1 MKRPCWTICHSSGIL
16 ALPCAPAS
24 AAHRELI
31 EGAPPMDN
39 IHIQRLLNARQL
51 DEVVELQKTYWGQ
64 DAGNLVPRHMLYSL
78 ALHGGHVIG
87 AYADEKLVGFVMGFI
102 GTDSDIDAQTAR
114 PAMADLLSM
123 SKRMVVLQGYRGRNI
138 GYRLKLAQRDIA
150 LKQAIRLV
158 TWTFDPLLAANAHL
172 NIRKL
177 GAVAQRFS
185 VNYFGL
191 AEGDQLRS
199 DRLVVEWW
207 VTQRRVETRVRG
219 EGSQLN
225 LQRYLEAR
233 APIVNRARQSGKWLA
248 PRAMT
253 AVAGSTFALVEIPG
267 DFIQLEASESG
278 LADDWRGHIREVFT
292 QIFAAGYIITDFV
305 SDFFEGRRRSFYLLS
320 HHFDETHRKN

>member
-1 MKRPCWTICHSSGIL
+1 MNDIR
-16 ALPCAPAS
+16 
-24 AAHRELI
+24 
-31 EGAPPMDN
+31 
-39 IHIQRLLNARQL
+39 IQRLLRAHQL
-51 DEVVELQKTYWGQ
+51 DEVVELQKTYWGH

-78 ALHGGHVIG
+78 ALHGGHVLG
-87 AYADEKLVGFVMGFI
+87 AYAGERLVGFVMGFI
-102 GTDSDIDAQTAR
+102 GTDIDMDDRDAR
-114 PAMADLLSM
+114 PAMANLLIM

-150 LKQAIRLV
+150 MKQAIRLV

-185 VNYFGL
+185 ANYFGL
-191 AEGDQLRS
+191 AGGGELRS

-207 VTQRRVETRVRG
+207 VTQRRVKTRVRG
-219 EGSQLN
+219 EGSHPN
-225 LQRYLEAR
+225 LKHYLDAR
-233 APIVNRARQSGKWLA
+233 APIVNRAILAGEWLK

-253 AVAGSTFALVEIPG
+253 AVPGSTFALVEIPG
-267 DFIQLEASESG
+267 DFLRLEAADHA

-305 SDFFEGRRRSFYLLS
+305 SDFYEGRRRSFYLLS
-320 HHFDETHRKN
+320 HHFDETCRKN

>member
-1 MKRPCWTICHSSGIL
+1 MNDIR
-16 ALPCAPAS
+16 
-24 AAHRELI
+24 
-31 EGAPPMDN
+31 
-39 IHIQRLLNARQL
+39 IQRLLRAHQL

-78 ALHGGHVIG
+78 ALHGGHVLG
-87 AYADEKLVGFVMGFI
+87 AYADDKLVGFVMGFI
-102 GTDSDIDAQTAR
+102 GTDIDMDDRDAR
-114 PAMADLLSM
+114 PAMADLLIM
-123 SKRMVVLQGYRGRNI
+123 SKRMVVLSGYRDRNI

-150 LKQAIRLV
+150 VKQAIRLI

-185 VNYFGL
+185 ANYFGL
-191 AEGDQLRS
+191 AQGDLLRS

-207 VTQRRVETRVRG
+207 VTQGRVKARVRG

-225 LQRYLEAR
+225 LKHYLDVR
-233 APIVNRARQSGKWLA
+233 APIVNRAIDSGEWLK

-253 AVAGSTFALVEIPG
+253 SVPGSTFALVEIPG
-267 DFIQLEASESG
+267 DFIQLEAADRA
-278 LADDWRGHIREVFT
+278 LADEWRTHIREVFT
-292 QIFAAGYIITDFV
+292 QIFAADYIITDFV

-320 HHFDETHRKN
+320 HHFDEGYRKN

>member
-1 MKRPCWTICHSSGIL
+1 MNDIR
-16 ALPCAPAS
+16 
-24 AAHRELI
+24 
-31 EGAPPMDN
+31 
-39 IHIQRLLNARQL
+39 IQRLLRAHQL
-51 DEVVELQKTYWGQ
+51 DEVVELQKTYWGH

-78 ALHGGHVIG
+78 ALHGGHVLG
-87 AYADEKLVGFVMGFI
+87 AYADERLVGFVMGFI
-102 GTDSDIDAQTAR
+102 GTDIDMDDRDAR
-114 PAMADLLSM
+114 PAMANLLIM
-123 SKRMVVLQGYRGRNI
+123 SKRMVVLQDYRGRSI

-150 LKQAIRLV
+150 LKQAIRLI

-177 GAVAQRFS
+177 GAVVQRFS
-185 VNYFGL
+185 ANYFGL

-207 VTQRRVETRVRG
+207 VTQRRVKTRVRG
-219 EGSQLN
+219 EGSRLN
-225 LQRYLEAR
+225 LKRYLDVR
-233 APIVNRARQSGKWLA
+233 APIVNRAIGAGEWLK

-253 AVAGSTFALVEIPG
+253 AVPGSTFALVEIPG
-267 DFIQLEASESG
+267 DFIRLEAADRA

-305 SDFFEGRRRSFYLLS
+305 SDVFEGRRRSFYLLS